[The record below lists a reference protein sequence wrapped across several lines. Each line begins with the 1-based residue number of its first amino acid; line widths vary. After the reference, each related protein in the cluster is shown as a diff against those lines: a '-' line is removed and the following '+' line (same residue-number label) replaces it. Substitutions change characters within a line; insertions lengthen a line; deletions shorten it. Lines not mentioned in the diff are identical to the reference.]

1 MYDATQLQLQLRV
14 RLQRI
19 EESKIAIQ
27 TIDGAGGVGNFTFPT
42 NQELGRVRNYTF
54 LTILWCMYDATQLQL
69 QLRVRL
75 QRIEE
80 SKIAIQT
87 IDGAG
92 GVGNFTFPTNQELG
106 RVRNYTF
113 LTILWCMYDVDAT
126 QLQLQLRVRLQRI
139 EESKIAIQTI
149 DGAGGVGNWK
159 FYFSNKS
166 GTRKSQK
173 LHFSNHTVVYV

>member
-1 MYDATQLQLQLRV
+1 MY
-14 RLQRI
+14 
-19 EESKIAIQ
+19 
-27 TIDGAGGVGNFTFPT
+27 
-42 NQELGRVRNYTF
+42 
-54 LTILWCMYDATQLQL
+54 
-69 QLRVRL
+69 
-75 QRIEE
+75 
-80 SKIAIQT
+80 
-87 IDGAG
+87 
-92 GVGNFTFPTNQELG
+92 
-106 RVRNYTF
+106 
-113 LTILWCMYDVDAT
+113 DAT